1 MQSFCP
7 LDAWRTL
14 RDEPWR
20 RYRHH
25 LTTTEEHVMLQAAL
39 VVASLTARA
48 SAGDDVDTYLRV
60 RLLPRSDSRRQD
72 PAVVA
77 FADAIEKVCLDLV
90 GAVLDGEAA

>member
-1 MQSFCP
+1 
-7 LDAWRTL
+7 
-14 RDEPWR
+14 
-20 RYRHH
+20 
-25 LTTTEEHVMLQAAL
+25 
-39 VVASLTARA
+39 LTARA

-77 FADAIEKVCLDLV
+77 FADAVEKVCLDLV